1 MKIGIDA
8 STWTNRRGYG
18 RFTRELVKAMV
29 ESYPEHEFVLVV
41 DAATAAQGEFP
52 EGAALL
58 VVATRE
64 QQIQAASADGSRQI
78 SDLWRMARAVA
89 RARFDVFFFPTR
101 YSYFPLFCSTPTVVA
116 FHDATAERHPKLIFP
131 GFRSRLLWRI
141 KSRLALWR
149 ADRLVTVSHDARAQL
164 SDVFKYPAESI
175 TVISEGPD
183 PIFGPRAEEND
194 VSGIRQQFEIPS
206 EVPIVLY
213 VGGISPHKNLQG
225 LIRALE
231 HVPGPWHLVLVGD
244 YKNDSFWGC
253 YNELVD
259 LLGENGLKQRVTF
272 TGFVSDEQ
280 LRDFYHA
287 STMLVL
293 PSMSEGFGL
302 PVVEAMACGLPVAA
316 SARNSIPEV
325 LGDAGLLFDPTS
337 TQEIADCITRL
348 LKQPQLRDRLRQ
360 LGLARAEFYSWK
372 NGARNLV
379 EVLES
384 TRAG

>member
-1 MKIGIDA
+1 MKVGIDA

-29 ESYPEHEFVLVV
+29 RSHPEHDFVLVV

-52 EGAALL
+52 ERATLE
-58 VVATRE
+58 VVATSE

-78 SDLWRMARAVA
+78 VDLWRMARAVA

-101 YSYFPLFCSTPTVVA
+101 YSFFPLICATPTVIA
-116 FHDATAERHPKLIFP
+116 FHDATAERHPELIFP

-141 KSRLALWR
+141 KTRLALRR
-149 ADRLVTVSHDARAQL
+149 ADRLVTVSQDARRQL
-164 SDVFKYPAESI
+164 SDVFQYPAESI

-183 PIFGPRAEEND
+183 PIFRPRIDDGEAAN
-194 VSGIRQQFEIPS
+194 IRDRFMLPPDDPLI
-206 EVPIVLY
+206 LY

-225 LIRALE
+225 LLHALE
-231 HVPGPWHLVLVGD
+231 RVPGSWHLVLVGD

-253 YNELVD
+253 YSELVT
-259 LLGENGLKQRVTF
+259 LLGDIGLSGRVTF
-272 TGFVSDEQ
+272 TGFVTDEE
-280 LRDFYHA
+280 LLHFYNA

-337 TQEIADCITRL
+337 VEDISGCITRL
-348 LKQPQLRDRLRQ
+348 LEDPQLRDQLRL
-360 LGLARAEFYSWK
+360 LGLARAERYSWEQ
-372 NGARNLV
+372 GARNMV
-379 EVLES
+379 ELLES
-384 TRAG
+384 IRDR